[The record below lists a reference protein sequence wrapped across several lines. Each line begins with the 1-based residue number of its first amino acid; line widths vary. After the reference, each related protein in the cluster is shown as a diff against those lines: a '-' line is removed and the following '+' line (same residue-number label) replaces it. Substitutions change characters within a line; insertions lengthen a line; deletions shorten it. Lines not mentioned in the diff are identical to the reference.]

1 MEDLIK
7 KGRFIFFLLGLLL
20 LLLII
25 INNYYYFDHLPP
37 QAPGSERRDGI
48 NNNNSLSPNNLQR
61 SLRELVLLGGVGHT
75 SPSPPLHGAPGPQA
89 LPRGHRWVWGSPRCW
104 GGHTQCWPPPA
115 CTTLVTSFVPPAP
128 HPTPWR
134 VGGEGTKTTPLG
146 GGGAHT
152 HIMTTRTRL
161 CRPQHARDTSEW
173 RRGSSLSR
181 GGGFAPG
188 TIPLASGLM
197 PTSPLPRPRGLPGQ
211 RERGTTGMEKDE
223 MPPSCPIPGAPSQK
237 KPRERGRDGHGGA
250 HPPPQPRDLKLPE
263 LNEGLC
269 HP

>member
-1 MEDLIK
+1 MELTTI
-7 KGRFIFFLLGLLL
+7 IHFLLITYRGHSGNLCFWGGWDIRLLPLPSMGHQVPRPCPEGTGGSGAPPGAGGGTHSAGPLLL
-20 LLLII
+20 VQLWSLALCPRPHI
-25 INNYYYFDHLPP
+25 PP
-37 QAPGSERRDGI
+37 H
-48 NNNNSLSPNNLQR
+48 
-61 SLRELVLLGGVGHT
+61 GG
-75 SPSPPLHGAPGPQA
+75 
-89 LPRGHRWVWGSPRCW
+89 W
-104 GGHTQCWPPPA
+104 GGKALKPPP
-115 CTTLVTSFVPPAP
+115 
-128 HPTPWR
+128 W
-134 VGGEGTKTTPLG
+134 G